1 VPALN
6 SALSKSELSKK
17 YQPLFSSQQK
27 PRLISCWACHSTL
40 SQQQRTQRRRGER
53 EKIFC
58 LFISSR
64 LKPCWLSCRACNLHI
79 SSPAWG
85 EKTPREHIYNH
96 GPILTV
102 PALNSALSK
111 SELSK
116 KYKPLFSSQQK
127 PRLIS
132 CWACHSTLSQQQ
144 RTQRRRGERESF
156 LPLYKFTVKTVLAF
170 VPGL

>member
-1 VPALN
+1 MSIYNRDLIFVALALN
-6 SALSKSELSKK
+6 LALSKSELPKK

-40 SQQQRTQRRRGER
+40 SQQQRTQRRRGRER
-53 EKIFC
+53 ESFLPLYKFTVKTV
-58 LFISSR
+58 LAFVPGLQPSYF
-64 LKPCWLSCRACNLHI
+64 KPSL
-79 SSPAWG
+79 G

-102 PALNSALSK
+102 PALNLALSK

-144 RTQRRRGERESF
+144 RTQRRRGEREFFAS
-156 LPLYKFTVKTVLAF
+156 L
-170 VPGL
+170 

>member
-1 VPALN
+1 MPLYKFTVKTVLAFVPGLQPSYFKPSLGERKLLVSIYNRDLTFVALALN
-6 SALSKSELSKK
+6 L
-17 YQPLFSSQQK
+17 
-27 PRLISCWACHSTL
+27 
-40 SQQQRTQRRRGER
+40 
-53 EKIFC
+53 
-58 LFISSR
+58 
-64 LKPCWLSCRACNLHI
+64 
-79 SSPAWG
+79 
-85 EKTPREHIYNH
+85 
-96 GPILTV
+96 
-102 PALNSALSK
+102 ALSK

-170 VPGL
+170 VPGLQPSYFKPSLGGKKTPREHIYNHGPILTVPALNSALSKSEHRVLTLRIPNIRHRRN